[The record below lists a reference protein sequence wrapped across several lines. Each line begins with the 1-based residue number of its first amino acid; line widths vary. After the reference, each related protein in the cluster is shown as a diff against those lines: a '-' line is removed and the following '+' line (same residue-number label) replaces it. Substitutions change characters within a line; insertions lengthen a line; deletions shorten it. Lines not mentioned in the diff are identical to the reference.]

1 MTEFVHF
8 PVRVSAPSKLMLL
21 GEHAVVHARPC
32 LVTAM
37 DARLH
42 MTLTLAAPGDDTFT
56 LAAPDVGV
64 DRVQGRL
71 ADAFAGGQALAR
83 GTRFVESALAVFREA
98 YGLSRGVVIETR
110 SDFSSQYGLG
120 SSSATVAC
128 ALFGLAQVYGVEIA
142 PLRLFELGLD
152 AIFRVQKTGSG
163 FDLAAAIYGGTL
175 FYDNGTP
182 RQIVPLDAPALPL
195 VVGYSGIKADTSTYV
210 NRVRERLIAWP
221 AAMNGIFD
229 AMAQLAR
236 DGRAAVEQGNW
247 ARLGE
252 LMDMQHGLAH
262 ALGVDVAQTAALV
275 FAARDAGA
283 YGAKLSGAGGGDCMI
298 ALVPEDRRAAV
309 EAALEAA
316 GGEVVRI
323 TPGAPGVRRE
333 EER

>member
-1 MTEFVHF
+1 MSEFATTPVH
-8 PVRVSAPSKLMLL
+8 VSAPSKLMLL
-21 GEHAVVHARPC
+21 GEHAVVHHRPC

-42 MTLTLAAPGDDTFT
+42 MTLTLAAPGDETFT
-56 LAAPDVGV
+56 ISAPDVGV
-64 DRVQGRL
+64 ERVQGRL
-71 ADAFAGGQALAR
+71 AEAFAGGEGLAR
-83 GTRFVESALAVFREA
+83 GTRFIESALAVFREA
-98 YGLSRGVVIETR
+98 YGLPRGVAIETH

-120 SSSATVAC
+120 SSSATVAS
-128 ALFGLAQVYGVEIA
+128 ALFGLAQVYGVTIE
-142 PLRLFELGLD
+142 PLRLFELGFD
-152 AIFRVQKTGSG
+152 AIHRVQHTGSG

-182 RQIVPLDAPALPL
+182 RQIVPLDAPPLPL

-210 NRVRERLIAWP
+210 RRVGERLAAWP
-221 AAMNGIFD
+221 AAMEGIFD
-229 AMAQLAR
+229 VMAQLAR
-236 DGRAAVEQGNW
+236 DGRAAVEGGDW

-252 LMDMQHGLAH
+252 VMDMQHGLAH
-262 ALGVDVAQTAALV
+262 ALGVDVAETAALV
-275 FAARDAGA
+275 FAARNAGA

-323 TPGAPGVRRE
+323 APGAPGVRRE
-333 EER
+333 GE